1 MMGANYKTKKE
12 LKSQI
17 GKPLDYVETSMFG
30 NEYSP
35 NGTFTVVGPSPN
47 VRKWFAR
54 VTIVNDLITK
64 VE

>member
-17 GKPLDYVETSMFG
+17 GKQLDYIETSMFG
-30 NEYSP
+30 NEYSQ
-35 NGTFTVVGPSPN
+35 NGTFTMVGPSPQK
-47 VRKWFAR
+47 RTWFAR
-54 VTIVNDLITK
+54 VTVVNDLITK